1 MKFIIDFIKSLFMK
15 EKPIELPV
23 TPIKGP
29 LNPGGLP
36 DEPIKCSKEIPKYS
50 ITIEDL
56 ACAIKKH
63 EGWFIGSRS
72 YRNNSPGNLKFA
84 NQLHAIGKDVD
95 NFAIFKTYEDG
106 WEALM
111 HQLTI
116 ACKGGSKIYNPEMTL
131 LEFFQKYDESNP
143 KVYAFAVA
151 TALKIPLETK
161 MKEFV

>member
-15 EKPIELPV
+15 EKPIEKPVELPV
-23 TPIKGP
+23 KPI
-29 LNPGGLP
+29 
-36 DEPIKCSKEIPKYS
+36 EIPKTPKCS
-50 ITIEDL
+50 IEDL

-72 YRNNSPGNLKFA
+72 YRNNSPGNLRFA

-116 ACKGGSKIYNPEMTL
+116 ACKGGSKIYNPEMNF
-131 LEFFQKYDESNP
+131 LEFFKKYDESNP
-143 KVYAFAVA
+143 RVYALAVA
-151 TALKIPLETK
+151 TALDIPINTK

>member
-1 MKFIIDFIKSLFMK
+1 MKFIIDFIKNLFMK
-15 EKPIELPV
+15 EKPIEKPIELPV
-23 TPIKGP
+23 KPI
-29 LNPGGLP
+29 
-36 DEPIKCSKEIPKYS
+36 EIPKTPKCS
-50 ITIEDL
+50 IEDL
-56 ACAIKKH
+56 AIAIKKH
-63 EGWFIGSRS
+63 EGFFSGSRS
-72 YRNNSPGNLKFA
+72 FRNHNPGNLRFA
-84 NQLHAIGKDVD
+84 NQFHAIGKDVD